1 MDKADLRIEPTITD
15 NQIKELIHHSAND
28 QEVISKTSDA
38 TRFKDKQAFDIWI
51 QSKPS
56 LYVLTN
62 KTNKLLGLAWVQK
75 MLSPIVKNEYDTTAA
90 IRLYGEA
97 RGRGLSKWFLGEA
110 LNKYGNS
117 NYWLR
122 TSSDNVSAIK
132 TYKGLGFKIASS
144 PDEENKI
151 ILIRHSSYSSLQ

>member
-1 MDKADLRIEPTITD
+1 MDKADLRIETSLTEE
-15 NQIKELIHHSAND
+15 QIDELIHHSTND

-38 TRFKDKQAFDIWI
+38 ARFKDRQAFETWL
-51 QSKPS
+51 QSEPS

-62 KTNKLLGLAWVQK
+62 ESNKLLGLAWVQK
-75 MLSPIVKNEYDTTAA
+75 MVCPLNQAEFDTTAA

-97 RGRGLSKWFLGEA
+97 RGKGLSKWLLGEA
-110 LNKYGNS
+110 LKSFGNS

-132 TYKGLGFKIASS
+132 TYERLGFKIASS
-144 PDEENKI
+144 PDKENKI
-151 ILIRHSSYSSLQ
+151 ILTRHSDHSSLQ